1 MIQRL
6 RNSGAA
12 RLFGSASIILAVRV
26 SGTLLTLAYTLL
38 MIGVAPPEEVG
49 HAFAAL
55 SAGFLLSVV
64 VSLNVEAGSIR
75 FLPLYFENDRQADA
89 AGYVFWCRR
98 TVLVLSTVV
107 MLPVLAVLIWNKG
120 FAELG
125 PYLLSFAAAPIIANG
140 RMNSRHGIALGL
152 VFRAALPRMLVRP
165 VFMTAALGTANL
177 LDMTLDATGIML
189 AFFVASSLA
198 TGLQWVLIRKAMQF
212 RHAVKPSYAEAR
224 DWVPFGLMLSPMLV
238 MNEYMR
244 NLIILTSGIVLMP
257 ADVARLGIS
266 LSMISIL
273 NFGLNAFDMVFS
285 PRISKAT
292 AQNKPQ
298 RRARLLSICGAG
310 KLGAL
315 VVGVPLA
322 WLLIPHI
329 LGFMGADYAGI
340 EDMFLALAIIPAS
353 KAIFGPANLVLNIT
367 GHKKILFWCALAGVG
382 GIVLGTLIGHAMGGT
397 VGVIIGA
404 ALAAACYQALL
415 FTMCRMQVGTD
426 TTVLSYVWHKKQSRG
441 TTPAA

>member
-1 MIQRL
+1 MMQRL

-12 RLFGSASIILAVRV
+12 RLFGTAGIVLAVRV
-26 SGTLLTLAYTLL
+26 SGTLLTLTYTLL

-75 FLPLYFENDRQADA
+75 FLPLYFENERKADA
-89 AGYVFWCRR
+89 SGYVFWCRR
-98 TVLVLSTVV
+98 TVLVMTAGL
-107 MLPVLAVLIWNKG
+107 MIPAVAILIWRNG
-120 FAELG
+120 LAELG

-140 RMNSRHGIALGL
+140 RINSRHGIALGL
-152 VFRAALPRMLVRP
+152 VLRAALPRMLVRP

-177 LDMTLDATGIML
+177 MDLDLSATQIMV

-198 TGLQWVLIRKAMQF
+198 TGLQWLLIRHAMAF
-212 RHAVKPSYAEAR
+212 RHETKPDYSEAR

-266 LSMISIL
+266 LSMISVL

-285 PRISKAT
+285 PKISRAT
-292 AQNKPQ
+292 AQDKPR
-298 RRARLLSICGAG
+298 RRAKLLTVCGAG
-310 KLGAL
+310 KLVAL

-322 WLLIPHI
+322 WVFIPYV
-329 LGFMGADYAGI
+329 LGFMGKDYAGI

-353 KAIFGPANLVLNIT
+353 KAIFGPANLVLNVT
-367 GHKKILFWCALAGVG
+367 GHKKILFWCALIGAG
-382 GIVLGTLIGHAMGGT
+382 GIVLGTLAGHAIDGT
-397 VGVIIGA
+397 RGVIIGA
-404 ALAAACYQALL
+404 ALAAAFYQALL
-415 FTMCRMQVGTD
+415 FTMCRWHTGTD
-426 TTVLSYVWHKKQSRG
+426 TTVLSLMWDKRRQV
-441 TTPAA
+441 AA

>member
-12 RLFGSASIILAVRV
+12 RMFGTAGIVLAVRV
-26 SGTLLTLAYTLL
+26 SGTLLTLTYTLL

-64 VSLNVEAGSIR
+64 ASLNVESGSIR
-75 FLPLYFENDRQADA
+75 FLPLYFENDRKADA

-98 TVLVLSTVV
+98 TVLVMTAALMV
-107 MLPVLAVLIWNKG
+107 PAVAILIWRNG
-120 FAELG
+120 LETMG

-140 RMNSRHGIALGL
+140 RINSRHGIALGL
-152 VFRAALPRMLVRP
+152 VLRAALPRMLVRP
-165 VFMTAALGTANL
+165 VFMTAALGSANL
-177 LDMTLDATGIML
+177 LDLDLNATQIMG

-198 TGLQWVLIRKAMQF
+198 TGLQWVLIRHAMTF
-212 RHAVKPSYAEAR
+212 RHEVDPSYKEAR

-266 LSMISIL
+266 LSMISVL

-285 PRISKAT
+285 PKISRAT
-292 AQNKPQ
+292 AQEKPQ
-298 RRARLLSICGAG
+298 RRAKLLSACGAG
-310 KLGAL
+310 KLAAL

-322 WLLIPHI
+322 WLLIPYV
-329 LGFMGADYAGI
+329 LGYMGKDYAGI
-340 EDMFLALAIIPAS
+340 EDVFLALAIIPAS
-353 KAIFGPANLVLNIT
+353 KAIFGPANLVLNVT
-367 GHKKILFWCALAGVG
+367 GHKKILFWCALIGAV
-382 GIVLGTLIGHAMGGT
+382 GIVVGTLAGHAIDGT
-397 VGVIIGA
+397 RGVIIGA
-404 ALAAACYQALL
+404 ALAAAFYQALL
-415 FTMCRMQVGTD
+415 FTMCRLRTGTD
-426 TTVLSYVWHKKQSRG
+426 TTVLSLLWHKRQRV
-441 TTPAA
+441 AA